1 MLPGCQATILGS
13 RKEMNKQQT
22 PTKTFLG
29 FLCSVLLI
37 LAGCDEFRMGMFDN
51 KEVEPEIG
59 PIDDSVVTANTQF
72 GFNLFDEIRKTE
84 QDKNIFIS
92 PFSVSVA
99 LAMTLNG
106 AAGETERAMTN
117 TLQLQGLDSQA
128 INGGYAG
135 LRQTLLTSDPKVT
148 LTIANSLWARQGMS
162 FKQDFLQR
170 NIRFFGAEISTLDFN
185 DPSASKTINQW
196 VDTNTNGKIQ
206 KIVDDIINPNAV
218 LFLINAIYFK
228 GTWQREF
235 DPSRTQDDSFYL
247 ANGDVKQVPM
257 MRQQRRYPYYRGENF
272 QAISLAYGDGEMSM
286 YIFLPDRESHLN
298 SFLGN
303 LNAERWEHWMSQFH
317 GQDVSLVMPKFKLEY
332 ETLLGSPLASLGM
345 DIAFTTDAN
354 FSRMASAPLYIE
366 RVVHKTFVE
375 VNEEGT
381 EAAGVTSVEI
391 GITSVPPPP
400 IPFTIDRPFFLAI
413 RDSQTKTVLFMGV
426 IVDPA
431 P

>member
-1 MLPGCQATILGS
+1 
-13 RKEMNKQQT
+13 MNKKQT

-29 FLCSVLLI
+29 FLCSVLLV

-59 PIDDSVVTANTQF
+59 PIDDNVVTANTQF

-106 AAGETERAMTN
+106 AAEETEQAMTN
-117 TLQLQGLDSQA
+117 TLQLQGLDSEA

-148 LTIANSLWARQGMS
+148 LTIANSLWARQGVP
-162 FKQDFLQR
+162 FKPDFLQR
-170 NIRFFGAEISTLDFN
+170 NAQFFGAEISTLDF
-185 DPSASKTINQW
+185 DDSSASEIINTW
-196 VDTNTNGKIQ
+196 VDTNTQGKIK
-206 KIVDDIINPNAV
+206 KIVGDIIKPNKV

-235 DPSRTQDDSFYL
+235 NPSRTQNDSFYL

-257 MRQQRRYPYYRGENF
+257 MRQRHRHPYYRGENF
-272 QAISLAYGDGEMSM
+272 QAISLTYGDGQMRM
-286 YIFLPDRESHLN
+286 YIFLPDHESDLN
-298 SFLGN
+298 TFLEN
-303 LNAERWEHWMSQFH
+303 LNAERWENWMSQFH
-317 GQDVSLVMPKFKLEY
+317 ELDVSLVMPKFRLEY
-332 ETLLGSPLASLGM
+332 SKNLNGTLQALGM
-345 DIAFTTDAN
+345 DVAFSPRLAN
-354 FSRMASAPLYIE
+354 FSRMAPLELLPWDNLYIDE
-366 RVVHKTFVE
+366 VNHKTFVE

-381 EAAGVTSVEI
+381 EAAAVTGVGIT
-391 GITSVPPPP
+391 GITSVQPSP
-400 IPFTIDRPFFLAI
+400 IRFTVDRPFFLAI
-413 RDSQTKTVLFMGV
+413 RDNQTKTVLFMGV
-426 IVDPA
+426 VVDPA
-431 P
+431 PHLAP

>member
-1 MLPGCQATILGS
+1 
-13 RKEMNKQQT
+13 
-22 PTKTFLG
+22 
-29 FLCSVLLI
+29 
-37 LAGCDEFRMGMFDN
+37 MGMFDN

-59 PIDDSVVTANTQF
+59 FIDDSVVTANTQF
-72 GFNLFDEIRKTE
+72 GFKLFDEIRKTE

-92 PFSVSVA
+92 PLSVSLA

-106 AAGETERAMTN
+106 AAGETEQAMTN
-117 TLQLQGLDSQA
+117 TLQLQGLDAEA
-128 INGGYAG
+128 INVGYAG

-206 KIVDDIINPNAV
+206 KIVGDRINPNAV

-235 DPSRTQDDSFYL
+235 DPSRTQEDPFHL

-257 MRQQRRYPYYRGENF
+257 MRQQHRYPYYRGENF

-286 YIFLPDRESHLN
+286 YIFLPDRESNLN
-298 SFLGN
+298 NFLRD

-332 ETLLGSPLASLGM
+332 GRTLNDALKVLGM
-345 DIAFTTDAN
+345 DIAFQGDLAN

-366 RVVHKTFVE
+366 NVLHKTFVE

-381 EAAGVTSVEI
+381 EAAAATSI
-391 GITSVPPPP
+391 GISITSVPPPP

-413 RDSQTKTVLFMGV
+413 RDNQTKTVLFMGV
-426 IVDPA
+426 VVDPA

>member
-1 MLPGCQATILGS
+1 MRLDMLD
-13 RKEMNKQQT
+13 K
-22 PTKTFLG
+22 
-29 FLCSVLLI
+29 
-37 LAGCDEFRMGMFDN
+37 

-72 GFNLFDEIRKTE
+72 GFNLFDAIRKTE

-92 PFSVSVA
+92 PLSVSLA

-106 AAGETERAMTN
+106 AAGETEQAMTN
-117 TLQLQGLDSQA
+117 TLQLQGLDAEA
-128 INGGYAG
+128 INVGYAG

-206 KIVDDIINPNAV
+206 KIVGDTIDPDTV

-228 GTWQREF
+228 GAWQREF
-235 DPSRTQDDSFYL
+235 DPSKTRNDSFHL
-247 ANGDVKQVPM
+247 ANGDVKQVQM

-272 QAISLAYGDGEMSM
+272 QAINLAYGDGEMGM
-286 YIFLPDRESHLN
+286 YIFLPDPESNLN
-298 SFLGN
+298 SFLGD
-303 LNAERWEHWMSQFH
+303 LNAERWENWMSQFH

-332 ETLLGSPLASLGM
+332 ERSLNDTLHALGM
-345 DIAFTTDAN
+345 DVAFDQGLAN
-354 FSRMASAPLYIE
+354 FSRMAPLEILGQNLYIE
-366 RVVHKTFVE
+366 NVLHKTFVE

-381 EAAGVTSVEI
+381 EAAAATSIGVS
-391 GITSVPPPP
+391 ITSVPPPP
-400 IPFTIDRPFFLAI
+400 IPFTVDRPFFLAI
-413 RDSQTKTVLFMGV
+413 RDNQTKTVLFMGV
-426 IVDPA
+426 VVDPA